1 MRVLLL
7 DENLAD
13 ARALQHELVGRYDVR
28 VAQALG
34 EAMTV
39 LRHPTWRADVIVIT
53 LGAGAGD
60 DLEGL
65 RAVENAAQGVPVL
78 VRAGGG
84 SDVVRR
90 QLEGLQGLQG
100 PEHASSYSLL
110 KAVLQQEHHV
120 FHQAITEHRGQIVR
134 EIERVAKQAA
144 DSAVGRTVDQLVD
157 HLGLDDEEGLRL
169 AIRLARGWETTKV
182 RFFSAIVTGI
192 GSSVLLALGAGIVA
206 MLRSQGGR

>member
-13 ARALQHELVGRYDVR
+13 VRALQHELVGRYDVR
-28 VAQALG
+28 VAHTLSD
-34 EAMTV
+34 AMAV
-39 LRHPTWRADVIVIT
+39 LRHPTWRADAIVIT
-53 LGAGAGD
+53 LGGGD
-60 DLEGL
+60 ELEGL
-65 RAVENAAQGVPVL
+65 RAIENAAQGVPVL

-84 SDVVRR
+84 TEVVRR

-110 KAVLQQEHHV
+110 KAVLQQEHHA

-134 EIERVAKQAA
+134 EIERLAKQAA

-169 AIRLARGWETTKV
+169 AIRLARGWETAKV

-192 GSSVLLALGAGIVA
+192 GSAVLLALGAGIVA